1 MFNIE
6 KSITF
11 DAAHRLM
18 NHKGKC
24 RFIHGHTYTITLG
37 LKGESLDPLDI
48 LVDFSDISKEVKRYI
63 DKWIDHGIILNEEDT
78 AWGNIMMEAGQKLYI
93 LDGNPTAEKL
103 AEHFY
108 NLFKRKFPELSYVK
122 VKETPT
128 SEMTMLDDLISLD
141 NFSGAT
147 CPFKVSLEIL

>member
-37 LKGESLDPLDI
+37 LEGESLNPLDI
-48 LVDFSDISKEVKRYI
+48 LVDFSDISKYVKE
-63 DKWIDHGIILNEEDT
+63 WINNKVDHGIILNKEDAKWAT
-78 AWGNIMMEAGQKLYI
+78 VMLKAEQKVYLI
-93 LDGNPTAEKL
+93 NGNPTAEKL

-108 NLFKRKFPELSYVK
+108 DIFKMKFPELSYVK

-128 SEMTMLDDLISLD
+128 SEATY
-141 NFSGAT
+141 GA
-147 CPFKVSLEIL
+147 

>member
-48 LVDFSDISKEVKRYI
+48 LVDFSDISKYVKDYI
-63 DKWIDHGIILNEEDT
+63 DSFIDHGIILNIKDKI
-78 AWGNIMMEAGQKLYI
+78 WSDIMRNTNQKFYEI
-93 LDGNPTAEKL
+93 VGNPTAEKL

-108 NLFKRKFPELSYVK
+108 TIFKPKFPELSYVK

-128 SEMTMLDDLISLD
+128 SEATY
-141 NFSGAT
+141 GA
-147 CPFKVSLEIL
+147 